1 MKERG
6 LTRTANDK
14 NSYLKF
20 SCWNDIVLLK
30 KYNFVDRLESN
41 AKKIFGKQKS
51 TTSVDVL
58 PLCENNLKSF
68 NRPLMF

>member
-41 AKKIFGKQKS
+41 AKKIFGKQKKYNFS
-51 TTSVDVL
+51 RRFAAVR
-58 PLCENNLKSF
+58 K
-68 NRPLMF
+68 